1 MKLSQ
6 KTCLWKER
14 IDFFGLKKDMSLG
27 LRNSDWYPRFRGV

>member
-14 IDFFGLKKDMSLG
+14 IDFFGLKKDMSPM
-27 LRNSDWYPRFRGV
+27 LRSGVWYALFCGV

>member
-14 IDFFGLKKDMSLG
+14 IDFFGLKKDMSHELQD
-27 LRNSDWYPRFRGV
+27 SDWYSLLCGV